1 MAGLSQDE
9 ALLAAPHPEPPGE
22 QRLAIGLTVNLA
34 VNSLQFVLMRGSLPA
49 IEPLKRYARCGHD
62 HLLR

>member
-9 ALLAAPHPEPPGE
+9 ALLAAPHPEPSGE
-22 QRLAIGLTVNLA
+22 RLVIGLTVNLA
-34 VNSLQFVLMRGSLPA
+34 VKGLQFVPVRGGLPA
-49 IEPLKRYARCGHD
+49 VESLKRYARRGHD

>member
-9 ALLAAPHPEPPGE
+9 ALLAPPHPELPGE
-22 QRLAIGLTVNLA
+22 RLVISLTVNLA
-34 VNSLQFVLMRGSLPA
+34 VNSLQFVPVRSGLSA
-49 IEPLKRYARCGHD
+49 VEPLKRYARRGHD